1 MNDGRSWMRW
11 QRGKWQ
17 PAKTARVHS
26 RPGTTAACRIVELPY
41 QLSIEQYPAVHF
53 GSQKLMAFP

>member
-1 MNDGRSWMRW
+1 MGGVGCGGREVSGSRRRLREYT
-11 QRGKWQ
+11 RGPGRQ
-17 PAKTARVHS
+17 PH
-26 RPGTTAACRIVELPY
+26 ACRIVELPY